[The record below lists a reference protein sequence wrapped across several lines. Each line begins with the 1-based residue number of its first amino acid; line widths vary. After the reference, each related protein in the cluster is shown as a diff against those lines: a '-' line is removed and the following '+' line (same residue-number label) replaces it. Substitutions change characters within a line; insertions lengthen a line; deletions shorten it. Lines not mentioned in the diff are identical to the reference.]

1 MKKKTVLT
9 IAGSDSSGGAGI
21 QADIKAI
28 TMNGVYAS
36 SVITALTAQNT
47 TGVYGILE
55 TPADFIAAQMDAVFS
70 DIFPDAVKIGM
81 LPSPEAMECV
91 AAKLR
96 QYKSEHI
103 VLDPVMVSTSGHRLM
118 EPEAEETL
126 KAELFP
132 LAELITPNI
141 PEAEVLTGLLI
152 NDDSSMEH
160 ACRELLQDSTV
171 RFFSKADTEPTM
183 QTISSTPETKRSGSK
198 VNVLTIRIHT
208 EQAARFPAR
217 SQPISPRDIP
227 R

>member
-1 MKKKTVLT
+1 MP
-9 IAGSDSSGGAGI
+9 
-21 QADIKAI
+21 
-28 TMNGVYAS
+28 Y
-36 SVITALTAQNT
+36 
-47 TGVYGILE
+47 
-55 TPADFIAAQMDAVFS
+55 FS

-96 QYKSEHI
+96 QYKPEHI

-152 NDDSSMEH
+152 NDDSSMDTH
-160 ACRELLQDSTV
+160 AGSFLQDSTV

-227 R
+227 SVMLLPKPRNILQKHSG